1 MQIPHLEDSVSRSSR
16 LTQNRKPSRA
26 VFAAACLGALLGL
39 AVSPAS
45 AALKAQVP
53 TDVKVLEGASSL
65 KNLKLTKPTSS
76 LRVFLKEGALL
87 QLPSAAAKVLV
98 ATPGIASYQMPSP
111 DQVFFFG
118 TAAGSTTFYAL
129 DEAGAVIAA
138 VQVTVEHNLE
148 KLKADIKRAVP
159 SASIELVPALNNRM
173 IVRGKVKTALDSR
186 RVTQLVESYLVSSA
200 AAGGPGQGGEQGG
213 QDGGGQGGSAGGQ
226 SSPVINQLKVEVSQQ
241 VNIQVRVVEVSR
253 SLTHSLG
260 FNWGA
265 VLNTGRGPLFL
276 GNGTSQGLFS
286 THAANNSHFNP
297 DGSFEDGNANIPG
310 LMPDSNTAGAALG
323 GIFNM
328 GRMSLGVL
336 INAMS
341 ESGFA
346 SLLAEPNLTA
356 MSGQPAAFA
365 SGGEVP
371 IVIITGNSI
380 TIDYKSWGVILAPE
394 VSELTSE
401 GQVILSE
408 GSVIPAVR
416 VRRAETTVELA
427 SGQSFA
433 LAGMLRSESSQTVN
447 GVPGLRNLPFVG
459 RLFEYEQTQV
469 EDSELVI
476 LLTANI
482 VDPVSSGDLRVP
494 GRGINAVDAYAPR
507 QASIGYL
514 F

>member
-1 MQIPHLEDSVSRSSR
+1 M
-16 LTQNRKPSRA
+16 
-26 VFAAACLGALLGL
+26 
-39 AVSPAS
+39 
-45 AALKAQVP
+45 
-53 TDVKVLEGASSL
+53 
-65 KNLKLTKPTSS
+65 
-76 LRVFLKEGALL
+76 
-87 QLPSAAAKVLV
+87 
-98 ATPGIASYQMPSP
+98 
-111 DQVFFFG
+111 
-118 TAAGSTTFYAL
+118 
-129 DEAGAVIAA
+129 
-138 VQVTVEHNLE
+138 TVEHNLE

-200 AAGGPGQGGEQGG
+200 A
-213 QDGGGQGGSAGGQ
+213 AGGQ

-297 DGSFEDGNANIPG
+297 NDSFADGNAN
-310 LMPDSNTAGAALG
+310 MPDSNTAGAALG

-380 TIDYKSWGVILAPE
+380 TIDYKSWGVILRMTPTVLSPNRIAIHVAPE

>member
-186 RVTQLVESYLVSSA
+186 RVTQLVESYLASSA

-213 QDGGGQGGSAGGQ
+213 QDGGGQGGS
-226 SSPVINQLKVEVSQQ
+226 
-241 VNIQVRVVEVSR
+241 
-253 SLTHSLG
+253 
-260 FNWGA
+260 
-265 VLNTGRGPLFL
+265 
-276 GNGTSQGLFS
+276 
-286 THAANNSHFNP
+286 
-297 DGSFEDGNANIPG
+297 
-310 LMPDSNTAGAALG
+310 
-323 GIFNM
+323 
-328 GRMSLGVL
+328 
-336 INAMS
+336 
-341 ESGFA
+341 
-346 SLLAEPNLTA
+346 
-356 MSGQPAAFA
+356 AAFA

-380 TIDYKSWGVILAPE
+380 TIDYKSWGVILRMTPTVLSPNRIAIHVAPE

>member
-45 AALKAQVP
+45 AALRAQVP

-118 TAAGSTTFYAL
+118 TAAGSTTFY
-129 DEAGAVIAA
+129 
-138 VQVTVEHNLE
+138 
-148 KLKADIKRAVP
+148 
-159 SASIELVPALNNRM
+159 
-173 IVRGKVKTALDSR
+173 ALDSR

-286 THAANNSHFNP
+286 SHASNNSHFNP

-380 TIDYKSWGVILAPE
+380 TIDYKSWGVILRMTPTVLSPNRIAIHVAPE